1 MYCQDSVLH
10 EEITAFLESC
20 RTLIIATLATD
31 ADFPD
36 ASYAPYVAH
45 EGDFFVL
52 ISQLAAHTRNLLAKP
67 ACHVLFI
74 ADEHGSTNLFARKR
88 MSFRCQ
94 AREMPREHP
103 DAEAII
109 NQMQKRF
116 GPIVGMIRG
125 LGDFR
130 LIQLEPDQGLFVKG
144 FGQAFK
150 TIASK

>member
-1 MYCQDSVLH
+1 
-10 EEITAFLESC
+10 
-20 RTLIIATLATD
+20 
-31 ADFPD
+31 
-36 ASYAPYVAH
+36 
-45 EGDFFVL
+45 
-52 ISQLAAHTRNLLAKP
+52 
-67 ACHVLFI
+67 
-74 ADEHGSTNLFARKR
+74 
-88 MSFRCQ
+88 
-94 AREMPREHP
+94 MPREHP